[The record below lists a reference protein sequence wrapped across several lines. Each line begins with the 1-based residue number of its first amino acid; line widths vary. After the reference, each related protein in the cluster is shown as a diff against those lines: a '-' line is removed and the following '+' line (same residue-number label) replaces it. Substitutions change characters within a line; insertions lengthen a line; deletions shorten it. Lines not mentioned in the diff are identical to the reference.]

1 MMAWRNRLELVLH
14 PVRLRLILELAKGEC
29 TVDDLHAAIPQVS
42 RPTLYRHLKRLEA
55 GGLVRVVGQRAVRGT
70 VEKSYALVP
79 EHLTLDQATIARL
92 SREEHLEFFVTF
104 LSSLLGDY
112 ARYLAART
120 TPDLQ
125 ADGVGFHQHV
135 FFLNEAEF
143 QEFVRALNQALLPF
157 TQNQPAPGRIPR
169 LFATI
174 LMPLE
179 ITSHSEIALGG
190 EKDPHEDHH
199 RTSDENL

>member
-1 MMAWRNRLELVLH
+1 MAWRNRLELVLH
-14 PVRLRLILELAKGEC
+14 PVRLRLILELVKGER
-29 TVDDLHAAIPQVS
+29 TVDDLQAAIPEVS
-42 RPTLYRHLKRLEA
+42 RPTLYRHLRRLEE

-70 VEKSYALVP
+70 VEKSYTLATEQLI
-79 EHLTLDQATIARL
+79 LDQATMAHL

-112 ARYLAART
+112 ARYLAAHPA
-120 TPDLQ
+120 PDLQ

-143 QEFVRALNQALLPF
+143 QAFVRALNHALLPF
-157 TQNQPAPGRIPR
+157 AQNQAAPGRIPR

-179 ITSHSEIALGG
+179 ITSNSEMTLGG
-190 EKDPHEDHH
+190 EKNPHEDHH
-199 RTSDENL
+199 REPDQNL

>member
-14 PVRLRLILELAKGEC
+14 PVRLRLILELVKGER

-42 RPTLYRHLKRLEA
+42 RPTLYRHLKRLEE

-70 VEKSYALVP
+70 VEKSYALTT
-79 EHLTLDQATIARL
+79 EHLTLDQDSMRLL

-125 ADGVGFHQHV
+125 ADGVGYHQHV

-157 TQNQPAPGRIPR
+157 AQNQATSDRIPR

-174 LMPLE
+174 VMPLE
-179 ITSHSEIALGG
+179 IASHSDTALGG
-190 EKDPHEDHH
+190 EKDLHENSH
-199 RTSDENL
+199 RASNE